1 METED
6 LNEWITWFSNVI
18 RKLNEDERSTFI
30 EQIRKGDEKYMCS
43 SFERLL
49 MKENE
54 QGEKKGRREGRRE
67 GKIEDIIELL
77 EEIGEP
83 SEVLKN
89 HIMEQTDITVLSRWH
104 KIAAKSESI
113 EEFEESVGLMQL
125 R

>member
-1 METED
+1 
-6 LNEWITWFSNVI
+6 
-18 RKLNEDERSTFI
+18 
-30 EQIRKGDEKYMCS
+30 MCS